1 MTKFLILRISSRRK
15 IEKLKDLGSKLGK
28 IEMLPVQMSVQ
39 PREGNPRNVGGIYG
53 PLLTESC
60 CIPGPANIVPA
71 PPQVSGLHQQFR
83 ERLQSALETSRGLT
97 LTHSEEAPAVI
108 TIVNSSRV
116 VSDIRR
122 DLGRIHSNDFTNI
135 LLFY

>member
-1 MTKFLILRISSRRK
+1 MFPVQLSVMTKA
-15 IEKLKDLGSKLGK
+15 
-28 IEMLPVQMSVQ
+28 VQ

-60 CIPGPANIVPA
+60 HILGPANIVPA

-108 TIVNSSRV
+108 TVVNSSRV

-122 DLGRIHSNDFTNI
+122 DLGRIQSNV
-135 LLFY
+135 FYYQV